1 MSPLNTIV
9 SSKNSVG
16 FWFHSEHKHMLR
28 FTVFTVKRWFD
39 QKDNIG
45 QTSVI
50 DVHLR
55 NVFKLFYMEN
65 NLRQQLWN
73 KQMPVL
79 FFFFFIVPTPHS
91 VVEKPVKVHYNH
103 SPLEPVL
110 MVLFWVEWPLL
121 YIQGNIPLQRFKSQ
135 ILTMTNLLS
144 GLPFA
149 ASRGLYTEFSRAT
162 QAELRKKWKSYY
174 SPSKNCRWKSV
185 SQVRLQI

>member
-1 MSPLNTIV
+1 MWCHKVTEFKAGLLTLHFRSSEFCGWEKLLLVHFDLFSFRDLKHAQEHILVGSKKKIKNHNMSPLNTIV

-73 KQMPVL
+73 KQMPV
-79 FFFFFIVPTPHS
+79 FFFF
-91 VVEKPVKVHYNH
+91 H
-103 SPLEPVL
+103 SP
-110 MVLFWVEWPLL
+110 
-121 YIQGNIPLQRFKSQ
+121 YSSQ
-135 ILTMTNLLS
+135 C
-144 GLPFA
+144 G
-149 ASRGLYTEFSRAT
+149 
-162 QAELRKKWKSYY
+162 RKACESA
-174 SPSKNCRWKSV
+174 
-185 SQVRLQI
+185 L